1 MAEPRATQSLS
12 IRQLR
17 NLIVACLILGIG
29 VYTAL
34 MFMLAERL
42 SERFGP
48 QVQVDLEWRVQRGA
62 QEVARAAEIGLA
74 ISDPAIVT
82 EAFGAYAKSDDVQA
96 IVALD
101 AAGKVVAQHGR
112 PPAAP
117 EQLFAGKPASL
128 RATRD
133 YLVSW
138 APAKIEEIEVGKI
151 AVVVSTRRLREADV
165 LLEQSSNTTLVGGLA
180 ALVLGVVVV
189 AFFARAV
196 AQRDTQLSDYAA
208 NLERRVEDR
217 TRELDERN
225 QGMRLVLDNVAQGFV
240 TINVA
245 DGVMA
250 TERSAIVDRWFG
262 TPTPGTTLA
271 AYLAPRSRSFA
282 EWLELGL
289 SQMRDGF
296 LPVDLLIDQLPARVQ
311 VQSLTCDVAYTPLG
325 PREAPDKLLVIFS
338 DVTEKLSRER
348 AEAEQRELVAFFQRV
363 SVDRSGVQEF
373 VTEAAHLV
381 GALRQERDPTV
392 QKRLVHTL
400 KGNCAIYGLASIA
413 ELAHEVESELQDK
426 GGALAPEQRDALV
439 NAWKKAVQRVGWLL
453 STQRRD
459 IIEVDRAE
467 LELLAQRAREGISAK
482 ELASALTE
490 WAREPVHRRLDRLG
504 QQAVSLARRLN
515 KPAPEVTID
524 DHGVRVDSGPWSAF
538 WAATV
543 HVVRNAVDHG
553 IEDPQERLLLG
564 KAEAGALCLSA
575 VRQAGMITISIGDD
589 GRGIDWNAVRAKA
602 ARLGLSTTSEQDL
615 IIALFSDGV
624 STRDSVTDLSGRG
637 VGLGAVRQAV
647 QELGGR
653 IEVDSTLGKGTTF
666 RFTFDEQVAAAVAR
680 PRMVYASLLP
690 AAS

>member
-1 MAEPRATQSLS
+1 M
-12 IRQLR
+12 
-17 NLIVACLILGIG
+17 
-29 VYTAL
+29 
-34 MFMLAERL
+34 
-42 SERFGP
+42 
-48 QVQVDLEWRVQRGA
+48 
-62 QEVARAAEIGLA
+62 
-74 ISDPAIVT
+74 
-82 EAFGAYAKSDDVQA
+82 
-96 IVALD
+96 
-101 AAGKVVAQHGR
+101 
-112 PPAAP
+112 
-117 EQLFAGKPASL
+117 
-128 RATRD
+128 
-133 YLVSW
+133 
-138 APAKIEEIEVGKI
+138 
-151 AVVVSTRRLREADV
+151 
-165 LLEQSSNTTLVGGLA
+165 
-180 ALVLGVVVV
+180 
-189 AFFARAV
+189 
-196 AQRDTQLSDYAA
+196 
-208 NLERRVEDR
+208 
-217 TRELDERN
+217 
-225 QGMRLVLDNVAQGFV
+225 
-240 TINVA
+240 
-245 DGVMA
+245 
-250 TERSAIVDRWFG
+250 
-262 TPTPGTTLA
+262 
-271 AYLAPRSRSFA
+271 
-282 EWLELGL
+282 
-289 SQMRDGF
+289 
-296 LPVDLLIDQLPARVQ
+296 
-311 VQSLTCDVAYTPLG
+311 
-325 PREAPDKLLVIFS
+325 
-338 DVTEKLSRER
+338 
-348 AEAEQRELVAFFQRV
+348 
-363 SVDRSGVQEF
+363 
-373 VTEAAHLV
+373 TEAAHLV

-615 IIALFSDGV
+615 ITALFSDGL
-624 STRDSVTDLSGRG
+624 STRESVTDLSGRG